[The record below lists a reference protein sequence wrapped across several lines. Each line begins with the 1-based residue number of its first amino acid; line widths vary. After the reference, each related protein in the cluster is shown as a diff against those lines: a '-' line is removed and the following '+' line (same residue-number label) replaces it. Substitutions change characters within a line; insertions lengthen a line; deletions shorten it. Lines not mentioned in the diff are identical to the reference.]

1 MNTAD
6 HFADLPAP
14 TDEAV
19 RAFQD
24 NLPRLLVFVAE
35 RCRLK
40 SRYSPA
46 GTPGRTAEDRMDVF
60 NARLGDLLSAVFEF
74 DLAPIL
80 PGEFARHAR
89 QVQGSGTAPEHILD
103 AVGSWVM
110 AVRSSLSRTVADQLC
125 PLLELLQRH
134 AIALLQPERAAE
146 PALDGDARTFLD
158 YLLQRNR
165 KFAAESLL
173 SCMRRGMS
181 VKDAYTGVLLP
192 ALEAVDLLLL
202 QRKICIADIRI
213 AEDICRYV
221 MFRVIDS
228 IFGERKYPFKVIV
241 ACMPGETHTLT
252 GEVFANYLEIRGWTV
267 FFVKNTE
274 STDEILHAVAMTAP
288 QALVVSVA
296 SPESL
301 PAARHLLAQARELD
315 PPVHRFAEGR
325 AAALAAPLLG
335 TAVSA
340 ILSGF
345 ERGHEQMLAE
355 VMPHA

>member
-6 HFADLPAP
+6 HFAHLPAP
-14 TDEAV
+14 SHEAV
-19 RAFQD
+19 QAFQG
-24 NLPRLLVFVAE
+24 NLPRLLVFVTE
-35 RCRLK
+35 RCSLRN
-40 SRYSPA
+40 RYSPA
-46 GTPGRTAEDRMDVF
+46 AGRADDDRLALF
-60 NARLGDLLSAVFEF
+60 NTRLGNLLSAVFEF
-74 DLAPIL
+74 DLATVL
-80 PGEFARHAR
+80 PEEFARHAR
-89 QVQGSGTAPEHILD
+89 QLQGSGTPPDRILD
-103 AVGSWVM
+103 AVASWIM
-110 AVRSSLSRTVADQLC
+110 AVRSSLSRSAADQLC
-125 PLLELLQRH
+125 PLLEQLQRH
-134 AIALLQPERAAE
+134 VTVLLQPESAPE
-146 PALDGDARTFLD
+146 PVLGNEARTFLD

-181 VKDAYTGVLLP
+181 VQETYTVALLP
-192 ALEAVDLLLL
+192 ALEAVDLL
-202 QRKICIADIRI
+202 QRTRKICIADTRI

-241 ACMPGETHTLT
+241 ACMPRESHTLT

-288 QALVVSVA
+288 QAVVVSTA
-296 SPESL
+296 SPECL
-301 PAARHLLAQARELD
+301 PAARHFISQVKGLN
-315 PPVHRFAEGR
+315 PPVHLFAEGR
-325 AAALAAPLLG
+325 AAALAAPLLC
-335 TAVSA
+335 TRVSA

-345 ERGHEQMLAE
+345 DRGHEQMLSE